1 MFWLLKCDTKIREK
15 YFILCWQY
23 NYNCVECFMLSLYPH
38 MLWLIENKGDIHVQ
52 LFKKKHYFNWGFS
65 AKSYLR
71 ISTVCYNF
79 RFPYT
84 KNPVMVRSIFP
95 FKIKKTLIFFQSYIF
110 DKKNMKMCERCCW
123 FCTKVSME
131 YMNCL
136 QLFDKVF
143 FYAISVES
151 IMFVCFWMLI

>member
-1 MFWLLKCDTKIREK
+1 MIQKYEKNTLFFVDNITITVLNALCYLYTLICYDSSRIKEISMF
-15 YFILCWQY
+15 
-23 NYNCVECFMLSLYPH
+23 NSL
-38 MLWLIENKGDIHVQ
+38 
-52 LFKKKHYFNWGFS
+52 KKKHYFNWGFS